1 MKKSDRTLSMLEDA
15 LIRIISGNP
24 MRVDPDRRLSIKSVA
39 EEAGLHQSTIHTR
52 YPEFRDK
59 IMNILG
65 GSKAKTKNQKNSDE
79 HTPLDN
85 SAALRAEILDLRNLI
100 TQMASENARLELE
113 NLNFKAILESNNVF
127 TFPSQRK

>member
-1 MKKSDRTLSMLEDA
+1 MKKSDKTLCGLEDS

-24 MRVDPDRRLSIKSVA
+24 IRVHPDRRLSIKSVA
-39 EEAGLHQSTIHTR
+39 EEAGLHPSTIHTR

-65 GSKAKTKNQKNSDE
+65 GSKAKVKNEKASARS
-79 HTPLDN
+79 TAGDN
-85 SAALRAEILDLRNLI
+85 STALRAEILNLRSLI

-113 NLNFKAILESNNVF
+113 NVNLKALLKSNNVI
-127 TFPSQRK
+127 TFPAPRD